1 MATHPANKYHLKEV
15 HQEID
20 YLDRKISYAR
30 TLEKFDS
37 EAAREAALKK
47 LRLKRDPL
55 VKAALDLASK
65 GVEWDAKDLPRS
77 FAKTEAAAP
86 SDAAPAAADAVPNAQ

>member
-20 YLDRKISYAR
+20 YLDRKIAYAQ

-37 EAAREAALKK
+37 DAQREAAIKK

-55 VKAALDLASK
+55 AKAAKDLADK

-77 FAKTEAAAP
+77 FVNEASA
-86 SDAAPAAADAVPNAQ
+86 DREGEPARTDAVADSQ